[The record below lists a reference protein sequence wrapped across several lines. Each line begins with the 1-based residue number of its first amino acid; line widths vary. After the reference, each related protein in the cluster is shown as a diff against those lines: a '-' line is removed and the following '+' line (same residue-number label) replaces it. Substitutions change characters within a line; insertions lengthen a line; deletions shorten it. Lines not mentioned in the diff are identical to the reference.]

1 MVNATLDPIIIRDFN
16 GHSHLWDS
24 IQPPDSGDKE
34 QEEWIYDLNLHVL
47 NNGSPTRTSCI
58 TGNNSSLN
66 LSISARTLSTKTS
79 WKTADPIGN
88 SNHLP
93 IQIDIH
99 YSICYKSFSEGMGLT
114 GRILAKLLTK
124 K

>member
-16 GHSHLWDS
+16 GHSHLWDP
-24 IQPPDSGDKE
+24 IQPPDSRDKE

-66 LSISARTLSTKTS
+66 LSISARTLWTKTS
-79 WKTADPIGN
+79 WKTADPISN

-99 YSICYKSFSEGMGLT
+99 YSVC
-114 GRILAKLLTK
+114 
-124 K
+124 